1 MKERL
6 SVLLLVAAAAFA
18 ASCSKPAADANAV
31 RDRGLAYLNQGKYD
45 EAIKAFD
52 SAIAMKPDDAD
63 AWNSRGNALASKHE
77 TDRALQSYDSAIA
90 HRPNSPFAYKNR
102 GASFATKDD
111 FDRAIKDFDQAITLK
126 PDYAGAFNSRGFA
139 YQLKGDFDR
148 ALQDY
153 DRSIQLAPG
162 SEAAFRNRANTRF
175 ILGRFADAAADFRQS
190 LKLHTGMVTTP
201 AGTWLD
207 ETGSYAVVWLHAA
220 NMRAGLDDAAELATN
235 TARVDST
242 TWPGPVLA
250 FFAGKLTADQLV
262 AWAARAEPRLRS
274 DQHCGSEFFAG
285 QVAMVK
291 KQPAEARKRFEET
304 RATCSKRYT
313 EHAAATADLARL
325 GVTADRAR

>member
-1 MKERL
+1 MQERL
-6 SVLLLVAAAAFA
+6 SVLLLVAAATFA
-18 ASCSKPAADANAV
+18 TSCSKQGTDANAV

-52 SAIAMKPDDAD
+52 SAIALKPDDAD
-63 AWNSRGNALASKHE
+63 AWNSRGNALASKRE
-77 TDRALQSYDSAIA
+77 TDRAIQSYDSAIA
-90 HRPNSPFAYKNR
+90 LRPNSPFAYKNR
-102 GASFATKDD
+102 GASLATKDE

-126 PDYAGAFNSRGFA
+126 PDYAGAYNSRGFT
-139 YQLKGDFDR
+139 YQLKGDFER

-153 DRSIQLAPG
+153 DKSIQLAPG

-190 LKLHTGMVTTP
+190 LKLHTGTVTKP
-201 AGTWLD
+201 NGTYLD

-220 NMRAGLDDAAELATN
+220 SMRAGLDDAGELAAN
-235 TARVDST
+235 AARVDSA

-250 FFAGKLTADQLV
+250 FFAGRLTADQLV
-262 AWAARAEPRLRS
+262 AWADKAEPKLRS

-285 QVAMVK
+285 QVAMWK
-291 KQPAEARKRFEET
+291 KQAAEARKRFEET

-325 GVTADRAR
+325 AATGGQAR